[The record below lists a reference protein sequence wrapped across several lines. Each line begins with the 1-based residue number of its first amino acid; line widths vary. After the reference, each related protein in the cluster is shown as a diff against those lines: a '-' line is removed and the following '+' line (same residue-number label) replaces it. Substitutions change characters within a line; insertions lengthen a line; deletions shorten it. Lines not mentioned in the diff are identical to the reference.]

1 MPLARCNIRDV
12 IFFIYCMFK
21 PQGPHPVYPSP
32 GDDILMR
39 YKGVRCQWYILP
51 VALWYKYFRLTQTVS
66 FSLSVSEIS
75 VFLLIFSSVLSVFT
89 LHPQ

>member
-51 VALWYKYFRLTQTVS
+51 VA
-66 FSLSVSEIS
+66 
-75 VFLLIFSSVLSVFT
+75 
-89 LHPQ
+89 